1 MHEGAIAGAFVEN
14 YLLEKSRVVA
24 KMQRG
29 ERSYHI
35 FYQLCMS
42 SWAASLSLSS
52 ADQFAFLAASGCA
65 SVPGVDDAEDFD
77 VVMSALTAMGFS
89 QEDVTWT
96 FSLVAA
102 VLHLGNLDFSPTD
115 GGEGSELQGAMDQHL
130 SLAAHYLS
138 VEAGTLVA
146 ALVERQVAI
155 RGEVQH
161 MRNKPKDAIEAVEAL
176 CKAVYSSL
184 FDEIVR
190 RINTAVGG
198 EKGVSIGVLD
208 IFGFE
213 IFEVNSFEQLC
224 INFTNERL
232 QQKFNQHTFLQ
243 EETLY
248 IAEGVQFDKV
258 PFIDNK
264 PVLEMLSSK
273 PWGVLNLLDEEVR
286 VPQGSDVKWVA
297 KCEERHATSRCAS
310 RPIPP
315 DLICTHWH

>member
-1 MHEGAIAGAFVEN
+1 MNAADEERFVG
-14 YLLEKSRVVA
+14 L
-24 KMQRG
+24 
-29 ERSYHI
+29 
-35 FYQLCMS
+35 
-42 SWAASLSLSS
+42 
-52 ADQFAFLAASGCA
+52 
-65 SVPGVDDAEDFD
+65 
-77 VVMSALTAMGFS
+77 
-89 QEDVTWT
+89 
-96 FSLVAA
+96 
-102 VLHLGNLDFSPTD
+102 
-115 GGEGSELQGAMDQHL
+115 
-130 SLAAHYLS
+130 
-138 VEAGTLVA
+138 
-146 ALVERQVAI
+146 
-155 RGEVQH
+155 
-161 MRNKPKDAIEAVEAL
+161 
-176 CKAVYSSL
+176 
-184 FDEIVR
+184 
-190 RINTAVGG
+190 
-198 EKGVSIGVLD
+198 LD

-213 IFEVNSFEQLC
+213 NFKQNSFEQLC

-232 QQKFNQHTFLQ
+232 QQKFNPHTFLQ